1 LVVVFSFI
9 YIYYTWETIKN

>member
-9 YIYYTWETIKN
+9 YIYYTWETIRN